1 MSDGLRHLPGDDPEP
16 LPNHLDLVMAAAD
29 VGWFD
34 WDVRADYLVFDDRMC
49 GLFGI
54 DPATFDHRVASFW
67 ATLHPDDSPDVEAAV
82 AAALDTCSEYQAE
95 YRVRLP
101 DGRVRWV
108 EARGRVEPGE
118 DGRAER
124 MLGVA
129 RDSSDQRLAK
139 DTVARALEHMA
150 DGFLS
155 VDTDWRVTYVNRNA
169 EVFVGPMVEASGRIL
184 WEVWP
189 HLATPG
195 YEPLVREAARSGTPD
210 VFTKYVVEA
219 DRWFQVRVVPHQDG
233 LSFFATDVTATRAA
247 ELERERALTRPDQAR
262 AVLAYSAG
270 LAEADTLADVI
281 EVVATMVLPAFG
293 ATGMLVSL
301 LESNRLKLS
310 GHSGYSAL
318 AVELLDVLSPDEDLP
333 IAEVLRTR
341 DPLFLPSRA
350 AYFDKYPGRAEL
362 IEATGK
368 QAWAF
373 LPLTVSGRALGS
385 LTVSFDQPRDFPP
398 DERSLLVS
406 VSGLLAQTL
415 ARARLRDHERTLA
428 AELQQQLLPRAL
440 PRPQGLVATARYLA
454 ATDGMGVGGDW
465 YDVLE
470 LPGHRVALVI
480 GDVQGTPCRQP
491 P

>member
-1 MSDGLRHLPGDDPEP
+1 M
-16 LPNHLDLVMAAAD
+16 
-29 VGWFD
+29 
-34 WDVRADYLVFDDRMC
+34 
-49 GLFGI
+49 
-54 DPATFDHRVASFW
+54 
-67 ATLHPDDSPDVEAAV
+67 
-82 AAALDTCSEYQAE
+82 
-95 YRVRLP
+95 
-101 DGRVRWV
+101 
-108 EARGRVEPGE
+108 
-118 DGRAER
+118 
-124 MLGVA
+124 
-129 RDSSDQRLAK
+129 
-139 DTVARALEHMA
+139 
-150 DGFLS
+150 
-155 VDTDWRVTYVNRNA
+155 
-169 EVFVGPMVEASGRIL
+169 
-184 WEVWP
+184 
-189 HLATPG
+189 
-195 YEPLVREAARSGTPD
+195 
-210 VFTKYVVEA
+210 FTKYVVEA

-301 LESNRLKLS
+301 LESNRLKLA
-310 GHSGYSAL
+310 GHSGYSQP

-350 AYFDKYPGRAEL
+350 AYYGKYPGRAEL

-406 VSGLLAQTL
+406 VSGAAGPDPRPRPAARPRAHPGRRAAAAAAA
-415 ARARLRDHERTLA
+415 ARAA
-428 AELQQQLLPRAL
+428 AARRGWSP
-440 PRPQGLVATARYLA
+440 PPATWPPPTAWGSA
-454 ATDGMGVGGDW
+454 ATGTTCWSCRATGS
-465 YDVLE
+465 
-470 LPGHRVALVI
+470 PSSSATCRA
-480 GDVQGTPCRQP
+480 TPCRP
-491 P
+491 PR

>member
-1 MSDGLRHLPGDDPEP
+1 
-16 LPNHLDLVMAAAD
+16 
-29 VGWFD
+29 
-34 WDVRADYLVFDDRMC
+34 
-49 GLFGI
+49 
-54 DPATFDHRVASFW
+54 
-67 ATLHPDDSPDVEAAV
+67 
-82 AAALDTCSEYQAE
+82 
-95 YRVRLP
+95 
-101 DGRVRWV
+101 
-108 EARGRVEPGE
+108 
-118 DGRAER
+118 
-124 MLGVA
+124 
-129 RDSSDQRLAK
+129 
-139 DTVARALEHMA
+139 
-150 DGFLS
+150 
-155 VDTDWRVTYVNRNA
+155 
-169 EVFVGPMVEASGRIL
+169 
-184 WEVWP
+184 
-189 HLATPG
+189 
-195 YEPLVREAARSGTPD
+195 
-210 VFTKYVVEA
+210 
-219 DRWFQVRVVPHQDG
+219 
-233 LSFFATDVTATRAA
+233 
-247 ELERERALTRPDQAR
+247 
-262 AVLAYSAG
+262 
-270 LAEADTLADVI
+270 
-281 EVVATMVLPAFG
+281 MVLPAFG

-310 GHSGYSAL
+310 GHSGYSQL

-341 DPLFLPSRA
+341 EPLFLPSRA
-350 AYFDKYPGRAEL
+350 AYFGKYPGRAEL

-480 GDVQGTPCRQP
+480 GDVQGHTMQAAAVMGQLRNALRAYAAEGHEPAAVMSRTNRLMVDLDPGVFATCAIVSVDLRSSQTQLVLAGHPPPVRRTAAGATSVLDAPVGPPLGVVEGEEYASGVVTLDRGDTLVMFTDGLVEDSARTFDEGLASVLRTLAAAATDDLELLADMLIGTAVDPGPPLRRHRHAGGTATTVCPPRSARCRPGPRSTDATPGRPGLLATSSP
-491 P
+491 PTWPAPSWPSCARPRSCSSPRWSPTRCGTPTAEWISSCGGSPTGCE

>member
-1 MSDGLRHLPGDDPEP
+1 M
-16 LPNHLDLVMAAAD
+16 
-29 VGWFD
+29 
-34 WDVRADYLVFDDRMC
+34 
-49 GLFGI
+49 
-54 DPATFDHRVASFW
+54 
-67 ATLHPDDSPDVEAAV
+67 
-82 AAALDTCSEYQAE
+82 
-95 YRVRLP
+95 
-101 DGRVRWV
+101 
-108 EARGRVEPGE
+108 
-118 DGRAER
+118 
-124 MLGVA
+124 
-129 RDSSDQRLAK
+129 
-139 DTVARALEHMA
+139 
-150 DGFLS
+150 
-155 VDTDWRVTYVNRNA
+155 
-169 EVFVGPMVEASGRIL
+169 
-184 WEVWP
+184 
-189 HLATPG
+189 
-195 YEPLVREAARSGTPD
+195 
-210 VFTKYVVEA
+210 
-219 DRWFQVRVVPHQDG
+219 
-233 LSFFATDVTATRAA
+233 
-247 ELERERALTRPDQAR
+247 
-262 AVLAYSAG
+262 LAYSAA

-281 EVVATMVLPAFG
+281 DVVATMVLPAFG

-301 LESNRLKLS
+301 LESNRLKLA
-310 GHSGYSAL
+310 GHSGYSQP
-318 AVELLDVLSPDEDLP
+318 AVEMLDVLSPDEDLP

-341 DPLFLPSRA
+341 EPLFLPSRA
-350 AYFDKYPGRAEL
+350 AYYGKYPGRAEL

-480 GDVQGTPCRQP
+480 GDVQGHTMQAAAVMGQLRNALRAYAAEGHEPAAVMSRTNRLMVELDPGVFATCAIVSVDLRSSQTQLVLAGHP
-491 P
+491 PPVRRTAAGATSVLDAPVGPPLGVVEGEEYAVGRRHPGPRRHPRDVHRRAGRGLGPDLRRGPGLGAADAWPPPPPTTSSCSRTC